1 VSFQSL
7 RAKVHGAVLFPIA
20 FAASCARGHNTS
32 GLGPEA
38 DGSMSIYALK
48 TTTLE
53 GDAKDLAEFRGKVTL
68 LVNVASYCGNTPQY
82 TALERVHKKYEAR
95 GFSVLGFPSNDFGAQ
110 EPGTPEEIRKF
121 CSSKYQV
128 TFPLFTKVQT
138 KGGAGQSP
146 IYAALEKASGKLPSW
161 NFGKYLVG
169 RDGRV
174 IDYFT
179 PSTDPEDAKLT
190 AALEKALAEPAAG

>member
-1 VSFQSL
+1 VSFQGL
-7 RAKVHGAVLFPIA
+7 RASLHGAVLFPIA
-20 FAASCARGHNTS
+20 FVASCARGHHTS
-32 GLGPEA
+32 GIGPDA
-38 DGSMSIYALK
+38 DRNMSIYTQK
-48 TTTLE
+48 TSTLE
-53 GDAKDLAEFRGKVTL
+53 GKEQDLGDFKGKVTL

-82 TALERVHKKYEAR
+82 SGLERVHKKYESR

-128 TFPLFTKVQT
+128 SFPLFQKVQT

-146 IYAALEKASGKLPSW
+146 LYTALEKASGKLPNW
-161 NFGKYLVG
+161 NFAKYLIG

-179 PSTDPEDAKLT
+179 PRTDPEDAKLT
-190 AALEKALAEPAAG
+190 AAIEKALTEPAAG

>member
-7 RAKVHGAVLFPIA
+7 RATLHGAVLFPIV
-20 FAASCARGHNTS
+20 FVASCARGHNTS
-32 GLGPEA
+32 GLGSEA

-48 TTTLE
+48 TATLE
-53 GDAKDLAEFRGKVTL
+53 GNPKDLADFHGKVAL

-82 TALERVHKKYEAR
+82 TALERLQKKYEGR

-128 TFPLFTKVQT
+128 SFPLFEKVQT

-146 IYAALEKASGKLPSW
+146 VYAALEKASGKLPNW
-161 NFGKYLVG
+161 NFGKYLIA

-174 IDYFT
+174 LDYFT
-179 PSTDPEDAKLT
+179 PGTDPEDAKLT

>member
-1 VSFQSL
+1 
-7 RAKVHGAVLFPIA
+7 
-20 FAASCARGHNTS
+20 
-32 GLGPEA
+32 
-38 DGSMSIYALK
+38 MSIYALK
-48 TTTLE
+48 ASTLE
-53 GDAKDLAEFRGKVTL
+53 GKQQDLAEFKGKVTL

-82 TALERVHKKYEAR
+82 AGLERIQKKYEPR

-110 EPGTPEEIRKF
+110 EPGTAEDIRKF

-128 TFPLFTKVQT
+128 TFPLFQKVQT

-146 IYAALEKASGKLPSW
+146 LYAALEKASGKLPNW
-161 NFGKYLVG
+161 NFGKYLIG

-179 PSTDPEDAKLT
+179 PPTDPEDVELT

>member
-1 VSFQSL
+1 
-7 RAKVHGAVLFPIA
+7 
-20 FAASCARGHNTS
+20 
-32 GLGPEA
+32 
-38 DGSMSIYALK
+38 MSIYALK
-48 TTTLE
+48 TSTLE
-53 GDAKDLAEFRGKVTL
+53 GNEKSLADYNGKVTL

-82 TALERVHKKYEAR
+82 SGLERVQKKYESK

-110 EPGTPEEIRKF
+110 EPGSPEEIRKF

-128 TFPLFTKVQT
+128 TFPLFEKVQT

-146 IYAALEKASGKLPSW
+146 VYQALEKASGKLPSW
-161 NFGKYLVG
+161 NFGKYLIG

-179 PSTDPEDAKLT
+179 PRTDPEDAKLT
-190 AALEKALAEPAAG
+190 AAIEKALAEPAAG

>member
-1 VSFQSL
+1 
-7 RAKVHGAVLFPIA
+7 
-20 FAASCARGHNTS
+20 
-32 GLGPEA
+32 
-38 DGSMSIYALK
+38 MSIYTQK
-48 TTTLE
+48 TSTLE
-53 GDAKDLAEFRGKVTL
+53 GKEQDLGDFKGKVTL

-82 TALERVHKKYEAR
+82 SGLERVHKKYESR

-128 TFPLFTKVQT
+128 SFPLFQKVQT

-146 IYAALEKASGKLPSW
+146 LYTALEKASGKLPNW
-161 NFGKYLVG
+161 NFAKYLIG

-179 PSTDPEDAKLT
+179 PRTDPEDAKLT
-190 AALEKALAEPAAG
+190 AAIEKALTEPAAG

>member
-1 VSFQSL
+1 MAL
-7 RAKVHGAVLFPIA
+7 HGAVAFPIA
-20 FAASCARGHNTS
+20 FVASCTRGHATS
-32 GLGPEA
+32 GIGPEA
-38 DGSMSIYALK
+38 DRTMSIYALK
-48 TTTLE
+48 TSTLE
-53 GDAKDLAEFRGKVTL
+53 GKAQDLAEYQGKVTL

-82 TALERVHKKYEAR
+82 SGLQRIQKKYEGR

-110 EPGTPEEIRKF
+110 EPDTPEQIRKF
-121 CSSKYQV
+121 CSARYQI
-128 TFPLFTKVQT
+128 TFPLFEKVQT

-161 NFGKYLVG
+161 NFGKYVIG

-179 PSTDPEDAKLT
+179 PGTDPED
-190 AALEKALAEPAAG
+190 EKVTKAIETALAVPAPG

>member
-1 VSFQSL
+1 VSFQGL
-7 RAKVHGAVLFPIA
+7 RASLQGAVLFPIA
-20 FAASCARGHNTS
+20 FVASCARGHNTS

-38 DGSMSIYALK
+38 DGGMSIYALK
-48 TTTLE
+48 ASTLE
-53 GDAKDLAEFRGKVTL
+53 GKQQDLAEFKGKVTL

-82 TALERVHKKYEAR
+82 AGLERVQKKYEPR

-110 EPGTPEEIRKF
+110 EPGTAEDIRKF

-128 TFPLFTKVQT
+128 TFPLFQKVQT

-146 IYAALEKASGKLPSW
+146 LYAALEKASGKLPSW
-161 NFGKYLVG
+161 NFGKYLIG

-179 PSTDPEDAKLT
+179 PSTDPEDPKVT
-190 AALEKALAEPAAG
+190 AALEKALTEPAAG